1 MRSLVSPDTLLD
13 RVAEG
18 ALRICDGDWSAVG
31 LLDLTADALRVRRWE
46 TSPHA
51 VAATLSREPCEPEL
65 TRGLREGRAYGSSRP
80 GGPFPSRDPLV
91 AGTLTS
97 LVAPIRVDGRL
108 EGVLCVGRRSPGRF
122 WERERSFLRWLAD
135 QAAMVI
141 AHARLLQE
149 AERRRKEAEELAV
162 LSQIMSQSLD
172 SQEVAQRIVDSMRR
186 LLGALTCVL
195 YGLDSSA
202 DPAVEPLAA
211 SGVPCD
217 RIPPHPP
224 GIGAVGLALSGL
236 RTVTTS
242 DILSDSRIRVTPAL
256 REFVQDTDHGAVLA
270 VPLCAGDRPIGV
282 LAARGRT
289 HRAWTADEV
298 RLARMFADQ
307 ATIAIENARL
317 FAESRRQR
325 RTAEALALV
334 ARATSRPFDLRS
346 LGQQIVDTVLLLTG
360 GGRATLLA
368 QDPAS
373 DGFRLVAVA
382 RRAELA
388 ASADVTAPE
397 PGPVEALAARERRLV
412 CTTDFLR
419 EPGLGA
425 AIGSGPGEGA
435 AIRAVLATPLFHGN
449 TAIGILSVADRAG
462 RVFGSDEVN
471 VFLAAAD
478 HAAVA
483 LQSAYL
489 HAQVTE
495 AALVQERIDIANEL
509 HDTLSQLAFS
519 AGLKL
524 DWCLHQVSRTSPLRP
539 KLEDIRRDTGLMMAQ
554 IRHLIGHLGVEGSA
568 EATLP
573 RRLELLADEFRELT
587 GTAVEFTL
595 DGDPTRLSPAVQEAL
610 HKTLQEALVNIAKH
624 ARATRATIHI
634 EVGAVQ
640 ALIAVADDG
649 VGLPAGVVETNG
661 GGSPGHQGL
670 RQMRER
676 IEALGGRLEIAAHP
690 GSGVHVRGVLPLDD
704 RPPSG
709 GPRSPSGPRPPSARL
724 TGRARRPR
732 VTDGR

>member
-1 MRSLVSPDTLLD
+1 MRSLVPPDPLLE

-18 ALRICDGDWSAVG
+18 ARQICDGDWSAIG
-31 LLDLTADALRVRRWE
+31 LLDLTADTLHVRGWE
-46 TSPHA
+46 ASPRA
-51 VAATLSREPCEPEL
+51 VATTLAREPDEPDL
-65 TRGLREGRAYGSSRP
+65 ARDLREGRAYGSRRP

-91 AGTLTS
+91 AGTVIS
-97 LVAPIRVDGRL
+97 LVTPIRVDGRL
-108 EGVLCVGRRSPGRF
+108 EGVLCVGRRSPGSF
-122 WERERSFLRWLAD
+122 IEREQSFLHWLAD

-162 LSQIMSQSLD
+162 LGQIMSQSLD

-202 DPAVEPLAA
+202 DPVVEPLAA

-242 DILSDSRIRVTPAL
+242 DILADPRIRVTPAVE
-256 REFVQDTDHGAVLA
+256 EFVQDTDHGAILA

-334 ARATSRPFDLRS
+334 ARATSRPFDLGS
-346 LGQQIVDTVLLLTG
+346 LGQQIVDTVLLLMG
-360 GGRATLLA
+360 GGRAALFA
-368 QDPAS
+368 HHPAS

-382 RRAELA
+382 RRAELS
-388 ASADVTAPE
+388 ASTDVTTPE

-412 CTTDFLR
+412 CTRDYLR
-419 EPGLGA
+419 EPGLGSA
-425 AIGSGPGEGA
+425 AGSGPGEEA
-435 AIRAVLATPLFHGN
+435 AIRAVLAAPLFHGSA
-449 TAIGILSVADRAG
+449 AIGILSVADRAG
-462 RVFGSDEVN
+462 RAFGSEEIN

-489 HAQVTE
+489 HTQVTE

-509 HDTLSQLAFS
+509 HDALSQLAFS

-524 DWCLHQVSRTSPLRP
+524 DWCLHQVSQTSPLRP
-539 KLEDIRRDTGLMMAQ
+539 KIEDIRRDTGQMMAQ
-554 IRHLIGHLGVEGSA
+554 IRHLIGHLGVQGSA
-568 EATLP
+568 EAALP

-587 GTAVEFTL
+587 GTAVDFTL
-595 DGDPTRLSPAVQEAL
+595 DGDPTRLSPAGQEAL

-624 ARATRATIHI
+624 ARATRATIRI

-649 VGLPAGVVETNG
+649 VGLPAGVVATDG
-661 GGSPGHQGL
+661 AGSPGHRGL

-676 IEALGGRLEIAAHP
+676 IEALGGRLEIAAPP
-690 GSGVHVRGVLPLDD
+690 GSGVQVRGVLPVDG
-704 RPPSG
+704 RPPPG
-709 GPRSPSGPRPPSARL
+709 GPRPPSSPRPPSQRL
-724 TGRARRPR
+724 TRRARRPR
-732 VTDGR
+732 VTEGR